1 MVGGAPTTETA
12 GDRADEAL
20 ARIGELGGQRLTA
33 ARTRDGL
40 VVVVPLARRRVSL
53 VFICVFLA
61 AWLFVSACVVV
72 ARVGEALAVSDL
84 SILLWLGLWVA
95 VGGIL
100 LWSILWQLSGE
111 ERLSLDAGKLTRE
124 WTLLGLRGR
133 RVVGYD
139 QIRDIIVEHKS
150 QNNVAGRGT
159 IRMLT
164 ADAPIR
170 IAAGLPA
177 YEAELVARLVRG
189 FAAPAPTKL
198 EQGQG

>member
-1 MVGGAPTTETA
+1 MVAGDPTTETA
-12 GDRADEAL
+12 RDRVDDAL

-33 ARTRDGL
+33 ARTLDGL
-40 VVVVPLARRRVSL
+40 VVVVPPARRRVSL
-53 VFICVFLA
+53 FFICVFLA
-61 AWLFVSACVVV
+61 AWLFVSASVVV

-84 SILLWLGLWVA
+84 TIFLWLGLWLA

-100 LWSILWQLSGE
+100 LWSILWQLSGV

-124 WTLLGLRGR
+124 WTLLGLHGR

-159 IRMLT
+159 IRILT

-170 IAAGLPA
+170 IGAGLPA

-189 FAAPAPTKL
+189 SAARDEKV
-198 EQGQG
+198 